1 MALGA
6 AAGEVLYALTGLIF
20 GDPDITWQA
29 VRQVLPAA
37 VTYDLLISPF
47 VLYAVVL
54 AGGYARWGTDS
65 APAGLLSGRELAA
78 AGAGLLAGGAG
89 GAVRDT
95 GAGRRS
101 PRLRAAA
108 GHRTDGWI
116 GGSRDQ
122 PGKRAGAWVDRPR
135 PLRLRLRGGTAGSA
149 AARQAGNGKPAR
161 PLATVNLR
169 LGTPRRRDGAVVARR
184 YLAGATPGTAFDG
197 RAPNSGGRSAP
208 AARRRAVRRPVGP
221 RPGTLAA
228 SSGSPGSSWAAS
240 AAGTPPPRQ
249 VRLSSCRAAAAD
261 AAVARSRV
269 APARARGAPRRV
281 RRPRQSSGP
290 AAASR
295 RGTAHRGPAVPAPRR
310 TVEACRAHAR
320 FPWSQPEAAGTQV
333 AAKVLQARQG
343 GIAMIPAARRRLVV
357 LYAVVAVL
365 LLSLG
370 GRLWYLQVMTVGSY
384 ASAATQDQ
392 VRTVIVPPVRG
403 QILDDTGQ
411 PLVNNHTSLV
421 VSVNRALV
429 SQQPGGGI
437 PSWAGWRTCSA
448 WGALL
453 QQKIR
458 LCTAGVS
465 QPCWQGSP
473 YQPIPVAQQVP
484 AAVALQIMEN
494 QGDYP
499 GVTAQAQPVTHYV
512 QPYATAAA
520 QMLGYL
526 QPITPQEVAQRHLPV
541 TGFSGVDLVGQAGLE
556 EQYDRQLRG
565 TPGTQTLTVN
575 AAGTVTAI
583 RKQASPKSGN
593 TLVTSLNA
601 QLQADTYNDLVN
613 ALHSA
618 QAEGNTGATS
628 GAAVVMTTTGRVV
641 AMASYPTYDP
651 SIWNG
656 GISKREF
663 KGLFGTAHGEPILNR
678 ATQGEYGP
686 GSTFKVTSASAAVA
700 DGMSAAGPYTCPG
713 SVTIAGH
720 TFNNWT
726 TANLGPMSLHTALV
740 WSCDTVFYQIAYQ
753 MYLHDKY
760 RANFQVNPHAPVQKM
775 QNMELRFGFGRTPGI
790 DLPEQSAGTI
800 PTRQWL
806 YNYWKQ
812 YKNYWCKHGN
822 ANGSY
827 VQQIA
832 YDDCRTG
839 YQWTP
844 GQAAIAAI
852 GQGYVSVTPLQLA
865 RAYAAIA
872 NGGTLYS
879 PRVGEALISPTGKVV
894 QRIKPPVV
902 GHLRLPHWWLSYL
915 TNALEG
921 VVTGGTAAGA
931 FHGFPLNKVPIA
943 AKTGT
948 AEIFG
953 GQATSVFASY
963 APASDPK
970 YVVVVMVPK
979 SGEGAD
985 VSAPAARQIWDSIYG
1000 LEGHKAAFPAGQ
1012 APRKLPVIS
1021 ASGAITAPP
1030 GYQGAP

>member
-1 MALGA
+1 M
-6 AAGEVLYALTGLIF
+6 
-20 GDPDITWQA
+20 
-29 VRQVLPAA
+29 
-37 VTYDLLISPF
+37 
-47 VLYAVVL
+47 
-54 AGGYARWGTDS
+54 
-65 APAGLLSGRELAA
+65 
-78 AGAGLLAGGAG
+78 
-89 GAVRDT
+89 
-95 GAGRRS
+95 
-101 PRLRAAA
+101 
-108 GHRTDGWI
+108 
-116 GGSRDQ
+116 
-122 PGKRAGAWVDRPR
+122 
-135 PLRLRLRGGTAGSA
+135 
-149 AARQAGNGKPAR
+149 
-161 PLATVNLR
+161 
-169 LGTPRRRDGAVVARR
+169 
-184 YLAGATPGTAFDG
+184 
-197 RAPNSGGRSAP
+197 
-208 AARRRAVRRPVGP
+208 
-221 RPGTLAA
+221 
-228 SSGSPGSSWAAS
+228 
-240 AAGTPPPRQ
+240 
-249 VRLSSCRAAAAD
+249 
-261 AAVARSRV
+261 
-269 APARARGAPRRV
+269 
-281 RRPRQSSGP
+281 
-290 AAASR
+290 
-295 RGTAHRGPAVPAPRR
+295 
-310 TVEACRAHAR
+310 
-320 FPWSQPEAAGTQV
+320 
-333 AAKVLQARQG
+333 
-343 GIAMIPAARRRLVV
+343 AMIPAARGRLVV
-357 LYAVVAVL
+357 LYAVVAAL

-437 PSWAGWRTCSA
+437 PELTRLAHLLGMKLP
-448 WGALL
+448 LL

-473 YQPIPVAQQVP
+473 YQPIPVAQQVAP
-484 AAVALQIMEN
+484 AVALQIMEN
-494 QGDYP
+494 QSDYP

-526 QPITPQEVAQRHLPV
+526 QPITPQQVAQRHLPV

-556 EQYDRQLRG
+556 EQYDKQLRG
-565 TPGTQTLTVN
+565 TAGTQTLTVN

-583 RKQASPKSGN
+583 RRQASPKAGN

-601 QLQADTYNDLVN
+601 QLQVDTYNDLTN

-618 QAEGNTGATS
+618 QAEGNSGATS
-628 GAAVVMTTTGRVV
+628 GAAVVMTTTGRVL

-663 KGLFGTAHGEPILNR
+663 KGLFGTAHGEPILDR

-700 DGMSAAGPYTCPG
+700 DGMSAAGPYSCPG
-713 SVTIAGH
+713 SVRIAGH

-760 RANFQVNPHAPVQKM
+760 GANFEVNPHAPVQKM
-775 QNMELRFGFGRTPGI
+775 QKMELRFGFGRTPGI
-790 DLPEQSAGTI
+790 DLPEQSPGTI

-812 YKNYWCKHGN
+812 YKHYWCKHGN

-852 GQGYVSVTPLQLA
+852 GQGYVTVTPLQLA

-879 PRVGEALISPTGKVV
+879 PRVGAALLSPAGKVV
-894 QRIKPPVV
+894 QRITPPVV

-915 TNALEG
+915 TNALQG
-921 VVTGGTAAGA
+921 VVTGGTAGVA

-963 APASDPK
+963 APANDPK

-985 VSAPAARQIWDSIYG
+985 VSAPCARQIWDSIYG
-1000 LEGHKAAFPAGQ
+1000 LEGHKAVFPDGQ
-1012 APRKLPVIS
+1012 APRKLPGIS
-1021 ASGAITAPP
+1021 PSGAITAPS

>member
-1 MALGA
+1 M
-6 AAGEVLYALTGLIF
+6 
-20 GDPDITWQA
+20 
-29 VRQVLPAA
+29 
-37 VTYDLLISPF
+37 
-47 VLYAVVL
+47 
-54 AGGYARWGTDS
+54 
-65 APAGLLSGRELAA
+65 
-78 AGAGLLAGGAG
+78 
-89 GAVRDT
+89 
-95 GAGRRS
+95 
-101 PRLRAAA
+101 
-108 GHRTDGWI
+108 
-116 GGSRDQ
+116 
-122 PGKRAGAWVDRPR
+122 
-135 PLRLRLRGGTAGSA
+135 
-149 AARQAGNGKPAR
+149 
-161 PLATVNLR
+161 
-169 LGTPRRRDGAVVARR
+169 
-184 YLAGATPGTAFDG
+184 
-197 RAPNSGGRSAP
+197 
-208 AARRRAVRRPVGP
+208 
-221 RPGTLAA
+221 
-228 SSGSPGSSWAAS
+228 
-240 AAGTPPPRQ
+240 
-249 VRLSSCRAAAAD
+249 
-261 AAVARSRV
+261 
-269 APARARGAPRRV
+269 
-281 RRPRQSSGP
+281 
-290 AAASR
+290 
-295 RGTAHRGPAVPAPRR
+295 
-310 TVEACRAHAR
+310 
-320 FPWSQPEAAGTQV
+320 
-333 AAKVLQARQG
+333 
-343 GIAMIPAARRRLVV
+343 AMIPAARRRLVV
-357 LYAVVAVL
+357 LYAVVAAL

-403 QILDDTGQ
+403 QILDDVGH

-437 PSWAGWRTCSA
+437 PELQRLAHLLGMKY
-448 WGALL
+448 ALL
-453 QQKIR
+453 QEKIR

-499 GVTAQAQPVTHYV
+499 GVSAEAQPVTHYV
-512 QPYATAAA
+512 QPYATDAA

-565 TPGTQTLTVN
+565 TPGAQTLTVN

-583 RKQASPKSGN
+583 RHQASPKAGN
-593 TLVTSLNA
+593 SLVTSLNS
-601 QLQADTYNDLVN
+601 QLQVDTYNDL
-613 ALHSA
+613 AQAIGRA
-618 QAEGNTGATS
+618 QAEGNAGATT
-628 GAAVVMTTTGRVV
+628 GAAVVMTTTGRVL

-651 SIWNG
+651 SIWTG
-656 GISKREF
+656 GISDREF
-663 KGLFGTAHGEPILNR
+663 KGLFGTARGEPILNR
-678 ATQGEYGP
+678 ATQGQYGP
-686 GSTFKVTSASAAVA
+686 GSTWKVTSTAAA
-700 DGMSAAGPYTCPG
+700 LAHGFTAAGPYGCPG

-726 TANLGPMSLHTALV
+726 TSNLGPMSLHQALV
-740 WSCDTVFYQIAYQ
+740 MSCDTVFYQIAYQ
-753 MYLHDKY
+753 MYLHDRY
-760 RANFQVNPHAPVQKM
+760 GANFVKNPKAPVQKM
-775 QNMELRFGFGRTPGI
+775 QKMELAFGFGRNAGI
-790 DLPEQSAGTI
+790 DLPEQSPGTV

-806 YNYWKQ
+806 YYYWKQ

-832 YDDCRTG
+832 YEDCRSG
-839 YQWTP
+839 YQWAP

-865 RAYAAIA
+865 RAYAALA

-879 PRVGEALISPTGKVV
+879 PRIGEALISPAGQVV
-894 QRIKPPVV
+894 QRIKPPVA
-902 GHLRLPHWWLSYL
+902 GHLPVPRWGLNYIKA
-915 TNALEG
+915 ALVD
-921 VVTGGTAAGA
+921 VVSQGTAAGA
-931 FHGFPLNKVPIA
+931 FHGFPLNKVQVA

-953 GQATSVFASY
+953 GQATSVFASF

-985 VSAPAARQIWDSIYG
+985 VSAPCARQIWDSIYG
-1000 LEGHKAAFPAGQ
+1000 LEGHKAVFPGGQ
-1012 APRKLPVIS
+1012 APRKLPGIS

-1030 GYQGAP
+1030 GYQGTP